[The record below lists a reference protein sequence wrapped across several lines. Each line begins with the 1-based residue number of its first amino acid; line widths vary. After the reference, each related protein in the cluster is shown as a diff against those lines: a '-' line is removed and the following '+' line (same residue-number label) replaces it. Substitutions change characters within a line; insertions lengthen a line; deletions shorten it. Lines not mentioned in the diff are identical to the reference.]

1 MFEDSLMESTR
12 HFSKRRGWITL
23 LSSGLQMVVVAILVI
38 LPLLR
43 TSALSPKYLTQIFP
57 APPLSAP
64 PSQGNH
70 PPAGNADSG
79 GRTLVIPINP
89 AGPIPHGWIRDPG
102 REGPPVAQN
111 VPICPTG
118 DCGTAPVGIP
128 GGWGPALPAPPPKP
142 SEKPMVISKLD
153 PGQII
158 RRIEPVYPPLAR
170 AARVQG
176 TVVLHAIISR
186 QGTVERLEVASGH
199 PMLDRAAIEAVS
211 QWLFRPYILN
221 GQPIEVE
228 TQITVNFVL
237 GGS

>member
-23 LSSGLQMVVVAILVI
+23 LSSGLQMFAVAILVI

-43 TSALSPKYLTQIFP
+43 TSALSPRYLTQIFP

-64 PSQGNH
+64 PSPGNH
-70 PPAGNADSG
+70 PRTGNTDSG
-79 GRTLVIPINP
+79 NRTAIIEVINNFNARKLIIGPEPVGPPPIDVAQICTRNCGSLIPGFPYGPSTGP
-89 AGPIPHGWIRDPG
+89 AAVLAPQPPKGPI
-102 REGPPVAQN
+102 Q
-111 VPICPTG
+111 
-118 DCGTAPVGIP
+118 
-128 GGWGPALPAPPPKP
+128 
-142 SEKPMVISKLD
+142 ISRFD
-153 PGQII
+153 PGQVI
-158 RRIEPVYPPLAR
+158 RRIEPIYPPLAR

-186 QGTVERLEVASGH
+186 QGTVEKLEVASGH

>member
-12 HFSKRRGWITL
+12 HFSKRRGWIIL
-23 LSSGLQMVVVAILVI
+23 LSSGLQMFVLSILVM

-43 TSALSPKYLTQIFP
+43 TSAISPQHITVHPVLPYVSQPISSGSH
-57 APPLSAP
+57 PLS
-64 PSQGNH
+64 GTT
-70 PPAGNADSG
+70 DSG
-79 GRTLVIPINP
+79 GITPVIVPMTQPGSIPRVIARGPEPEGHPIAVSICVV
-89 AGPIPHGWIRDPG
+89 AG
-102 REGPPVAQN
+102 
-111 VPICPTG
+111 
-118 DCGTAPVGIP
+118 CGTGP
-128 GGWGPALPAPPPKP
+128 GLSVPDSITIAPPPVVHKP
-142 SEKPMVISKLD
+142 PEKLVISRFD
-153 PGQII
+153 PGQVI
-158 RRIEPVYPPLAR
+158 RRIEPIYPPLAR

-186 QGTVERLEVASGH
+186 QGTVERLGVASGH

-228 TQITVNFVL
+228 TQITVNFIL